1 MSLNRVSP
9 LRILI
14 PVFAVI
20 ALIAV
25 GFSVRSVLRYNE
37 PVPVEQLTLDPEE
50 SPVLMYQPGTHYVV
64 QTHNEHLQ
72 LQVPFGTEAE
82 IDFCGVKKIVGSGF
96 HTITVED

>member
-37 PVPVEQLTLDPEE
+37 PHEIERRDPCRRAWM
-50 SPVLMYQPGTHYVV
+50 LV
-64 QTHNEHLQ
+64 QMH
-72 LQVPFGTEAE
+72 
-82 IDFCGVKKIVGSGF
+82 
-96 HTITVED
+96 